1 VGALLHAPRTGD
13 QYTLDIGHLPLRW
26 FEYQVYPAM
35 PSLFETFNTLARG
48 ITPGLAAA
56 TAAWCALLV
65 VLWRS
70 HPRWVAVFLIA
81 GFAALGPVLLLGAS
95 FNHYAYGFAAVTAAT
110 AAAAWM
116 RAAPWGRGVLALLA
130 VVSLW
135 HGVNVMRQV
144 RHVGEVQAVFS
155 PALADVLRG
164 NARHVRLRAAPDA
177 DGWIFQRLT
186 HEIPSYDGVD
196 IGNRVELATDPVD
209 GMPVDFIIAA
219 DGHLLPPR

>member
-1 VGALLHAPRTGD
+1 
-13 QYTLDIGHLPLRW
+13 
-26 FEYQVYPAM
+26 
-35 PSLFETFNTLARG
+35 
-48 ITPGLAAA
+48 
-56 TAAWCALLV
+56 
-65 VLWRS
+65 
-70 HPRWVAVFLIA
+70 
-81 GFAALGPVLLLGAS
+81 
-95 FNHYAYGFAAVTAAT
+95 
-110 AAAAWM
+110 
-116 RAAPWGRGVLALLA
+116 VLALLA